1 MLSAIAHEV
10 WNLSFFDVVRKFKS
24 ILKFALHLGAIENE
38 ASVVWCDSGVTACTT
53 ETRGS
58 R

>member
-1 MLSAIAHEV
+1 MLSTIAHEV
-10 WNLSFFDVVRKFKS
+10 WNLSFDVVRKFKS

-38 ASVVWCDSGVTACTT
+38 ASVVWCDSRVTACTT